1 MSITA
6 YTADG
11 QNKLFKIDKFLRA
24 AVTEWLGYPAVKFYT
39 TENGEDETN
48 TFSPDD
54 VVFAIPYTPDKSL
67 DRAIFKACKKGNFE
81 EVKDLISRCA
91 DVNATNEH
99 NDTPIHWGS
108 AYGHDSVV
116 DMLLKNGADVN
127 ASNEQT
133 DTPLHWASIH
143 GHDSVVD
150 ILLKNGADVN
160 ASNEPMDTPINLA
173 SIYGHD
179 SVVEML
185 LKNGAIDDTR
195 D

>member
-1 MSITA
+1 MSLTI
-6 YTADG
+6 YTLDG
-11 QNKLFKIDKFLRA
+11 QNKLFPNDKSLRK

-39 TENGEDETN
+39 TENGEDEIN

-54 VVFAIPYTPDKSL
+54 VVFALPYIPDKSL
-67 DRAIFKACKKGNFE
+67 NDAIFKACEEGNAK
-81 EVKDLISRCA
+81 EVNALISQCA

-127 ASNEQT
+127 ASNE
-133 DTPLHWASIH
+133 
-143 GHDSVVD
+143 
-150 ILLKNGADVN
+150 
-160 ASNEPMDTPINLA
+160 PMDTPINLA
-173 SIYGHD
+173 SIHGHD